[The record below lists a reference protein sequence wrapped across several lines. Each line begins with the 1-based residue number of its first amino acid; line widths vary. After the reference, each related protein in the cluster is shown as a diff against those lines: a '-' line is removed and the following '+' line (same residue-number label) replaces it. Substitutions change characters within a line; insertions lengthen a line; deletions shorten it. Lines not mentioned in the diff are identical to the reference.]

1 MPGLAE
7 KRPSVILGDQIRV
20 RHHGGKDH
28 WWGGYVHKVEL
39 NQVLL
44 RFHNNFKPFK
54 GQLFDVCFSLSRA
67 PLRRMHQ
74 ALSVAWNPERI
85 LFPTAEHTRGG
96 HPPTQ
101 DEINGIRL
109 FNKYLEGNPPQ
120 KLAVASILSQP
131 AGSVP
136 FVIFGP

>member
-1 MPGLAE
+1 
-7 KRPSVILGDQIRV
+7 
-20 RHHGGKDH
+20 
-28 WWGGYVHKVEL
+28 
-39 NQVLL
+39 
-44 RFHNNFKPFK
+44 
-54 GQLFDVCFSLSRA
+54 
-67 PLRRMHQ
+67 MHQ

-85 LFPTAEHTRGG
+85 LFPSKENIPEGY
-96 HPPTQ
+96 PPTQ
-101 DEINGIRL
+101 DEIDSIRL